1 MFLIFYRP
9 ENLYKKDKMKIY
21 KIQLF
26 TFLNLKQKHHN
37 NDQTYVLENF
47 LKI

>member
-1 MFLIFYRP
+1 
-9 ENLYKKDKMKIY
+9 MKIY

-26 TFLNLKQKHHN
+26 TSLNLKQKYHN
-37 NDQTYVLENF
+37 YDQTYVLENF